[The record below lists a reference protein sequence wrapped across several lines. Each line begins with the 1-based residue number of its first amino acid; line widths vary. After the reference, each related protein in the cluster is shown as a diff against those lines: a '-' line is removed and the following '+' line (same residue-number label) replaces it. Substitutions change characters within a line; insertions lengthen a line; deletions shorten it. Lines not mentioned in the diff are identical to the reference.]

1 MTVMERLMPAVGGLL
16 ATVSLLSAGC
26 EGGSPAAT
34 PAATTT
40 PAQGT
45 PDAREALSS
54 FYRATGGPDWIDNA
68 NWLTTAPVGEW
79 YGVAVDGDG
88 RVIGLELPE
97 NGLNGEIP
105 PELGTLTDLTVL
117 RLNRNELSGDI
128 PPELADLVDLQSLLL
143 QGNQLSGEIPPE
155 FGSLANLTDLRLAG
169 NQLSGKIP
177 PELGNLAN
185 LTDLRLHGNQLS
197 GEIPPELGRLAN
209 LTHLLLGGTELSGA
223 IPPALGNL
231 SNLRVLFLGSTRLSG
246 EIPPELGGLTHL
258 TELQLGRSQLSGPIP
273 PELGSLTNLTQ
284 LSLEQNQ
291 LGGEI
296 PPELGGLVNLTYL
309 GLSRNQLSGGIPPE
323 LGALSNLTHLL
334 LERNELSGG
343 IPRELGAFPNLTR
356 LSLAWN
362 RLSGEIP
369 PEVGGL
375 ADLTE
380 LQLQANQLTGAIPPE
395 LGALTNLTTLLLG
408 HNRLSGEVPVELAGL
423 ARLESLSLDWN
434 RLSGAIPP
442 GLVAL
447 PNLMDLRLEG
457 NRLIGEIPLD
467 LQRPAPAWIAPAS
480 AASLAP
486 EDRPA
491 ISLETV
497 FGGRNF
503 DRPVEVGA
511 YPVGPDGGAAPGL
524 FVAEL
529 EGLILLLRPDSDEAV
544 ELLDIRDRVGRVARD
559 EGLLSVAIAP
569 RFEETGHLWLYYT
582 AGDYTPDG
590 TPRKTRLSRFVADL
604 DDPRRVDL
612 GSELIVLEVEQ
623 AAGSHYGGAIRFGSD
638 GMLYLGL
645 GDSNAP
651 AESQRLETLLGSII
665 RIDVSAASEASPYAV
680 PRDNPFVGFPIARPE
695 IWAYGFRNPWRM
707 AFDPV
712 TGVLWEGD
720 VGRADLEEINHVE
733 AGGNYG
739 WNLVEGTRCVDPA
752 AGCDPYGLAP
762 PVATYSHRLG
772 CAVVGGV
779 VYRGEAIPALA
790 GHYLFSDY
798 CGGQLWAL
806 PPDGGEAVELALIP
820 PPASSFGVDDR
831 GEVYI
836 LTFGGAVLRVVSP

>member
-1 MTVMERLMPAVGGLL
+1 MTVMERLMPTVGGLL

-68 NWLTTAPVGEW
+68 NWLTTAPLGEW

-117 RLNRNELSGDI
+117 RLNRNELSGEI
-128 PPELADLVDLQSLLL
+128 PPELADLVNLESLLL

-155 FGSLANLTDLRLAG
+155 LGSLANLTDLRLAG
-169 NQLSGKIP
+169 NELSGEIP

-185 LTDLRLHGNQLS
+185 LTDLRLHGNPLS

-231 SNLRVLFLGSTRLSG
+231 STLRVLFLGSTRLSG

-258 TELQLGRSQLSGPIP
+258 TDLQLGRSQLSGAIP
-273 PELGSLTNLTQ
+273 RELGSLTNLTQ

-291 LGGEI
+291 LGGKI

-309 GLSRNQLSGGIPPE
+309 GLSRNQLSGGVPPE
-323 LGALSNLTHLL
+323 LGALSNLTHL
-334 LERNELSGG
+334 
-343 IPRELGAFPNLTR
+343 
-356 LSLAWN
+356 SLAWN
-362 RLSGEIP
+362 RLSGEIA

-375 ADLTE
+375 AALTE
-380 LQLQANQLTGAIPPE
+380 LQLQANQLSGEIPPE
-395 LGALTNLTTLLLG
+395 LRSLANLTTLLLG

-447 PNLMDLRLEG
+447 PNLTDLRLEG
-457 NRLIGEIPLD
+457 NRLSGEIPPG
-467 LQRPAPAWIAPAS
+467 LQRPAPARVAPGNAAPA
-480 AASLAP
+480 AP
-486 EDRPA
+486 EHRPA
-491 ISLETV
+491 IALEAV

-511 YPVGPDGGAAPGL
+511 YPVGPAGGAEPGL

-544 ELLDIRDRVGRVARD
+544 ELLDIRDRVGTVARD

-604 DDPRRVDL
+604 DDPRRVDP

-752 AGCDPYGLAP
+752 AGVIRTAWPRP
-762 PVATYSHRLG
+762 WRRTATGSGARSWAAWCTG
-772 CAVVGGV
+772 ARPSRRSPDTTCSRTTA
-779 VYRGEAIPALA
+779 A
-790 GHYLFSDY
+790 G
-798 CGGQLWAL
+798 
-806 PPDGGEAVELALIP
+806 
-820 PPASSFGVDDR
+820 SSGRFPR
-831 GEVYI
+831 M
-836 LTFGGAVLRVVSP
+836 AAKRSNSP